1 MTDRVIAKKENERVS
16 ALVRREM
23 CTCCERSDRSGVVT
37 ISSHDKFDKVVKQ
50 EKPANILSS
59 QYLEQLNFD
68 ESKNVACHVTV
79 GVAYQG

>member
-1 MTDRVIAKKENERVS
+1 MKGEERASEWVSKERDGDYTS
-16 ALVRREM
+16 
-23 CTCCERSDRSGVVT
+23 CERSDSSGVVT

-68 ESKNVACHVTV
+68 ESKNVTCHVTV